1 MRLFVSLSLLLVSG
15 IFIYSCSKPST
26 KASLS
31 DSGKLEILFLGH
43 SSQHHNSAMYAPI
56 LTAALSKDGIDFTY
70 TEDVNDLNTD
80 NLNKYDGLIIYAN
93 HEKITP
99 EQETALMDFV
109 EKGKGFI
116 PIHSA
121 SFCFQ
126 NSTKYIALVG
136 GQFQKHKTDTFTARI
151 IKKDHPVVHNLK
163 EFSTWDET
171 YVHTKLATDITVL
184 MERSEGDH
192 HEPWT
197 WVRQQGM
204 GRVFYTAYGHDE
216 RTWGNPG
223 FQQLIKEGI
232 LWSVGDEAKNR
243 WQKFR
248 KTMPALVYHD
258 EPTIPN
264 YEQKNPAPGFQ
275 EPLSPQ
281 ESAKLIQVP
290 AGFDLELFAS
300 EPDIINPI
308 AMDWDERGRLWV
320 VETVDYPNTV
330 LDDDNIGDDRIKIC
344 EDTNGDGKADKFTVF
359 ADKLNI
365 ATSLAFANGGVVVS
379 QAPHFL
385 FLKDTNGDDKAD
397 VRTILIDGWGVTDTH
412 AGPSNLKYGYD
423 NQIWGVVGYAGFN
436 GTIAGEKRNFRQAV
450 YRFKPDAS
458 SFELMTNTSNNTW
471 GLGFTENNDVFASTA
486 NNTHS
491 VFFGIPDKNIK
502 GVQGI
507 LQLNGSAKI
516 DGHYAFHPN
525 TDKVRQVDVFGGF
538 TAAAG
543 HSFYTARSYPKA
555 FWNNKV
561 AFVCEPTGHLVHLAR
576 IEKKGAGF
584 IEKDGWNL
592 FASADEWVSPVEA
605 KTGPDGAVWVL
616 DWYDFII
623 QHNPIPT
630 VERGGYP
637 AKNGKGN
644 AYENPLRD
652 KSRGRIWRVV
662 NKAARVDA
670 PVKLSKQ
677 EPDRLIEQLG
687 SSNLF
692 WRMTAQRLLVER
704 ANTDVLPKLYSL
716 IKDTQLDEFGYN
728 YAAVHALWTID
739 GLVNVSK
746 DDLAKA
752 NITGALR
759 HPSPG
764 VRKAAIQ
771 ILSSAGWNEEIVIQ
785 NGLLNDSDPNTR
797 LAAVVAVADL
807 PPSQQIGKYLH
818 ELSIQESIKNDEWLS
833 KAVYVAAVQHKD
845 GFLQAFKDKPESLT
859 EPAKVQSRGKEMTA
873 YNDAAWKTMR
883 LPTYIEDAGLAI
895 DGIIWF
901 RKTIDLPA
909 GAKKATLSLGP
920 VNDSDV
926 TYVNG
931 VMVGGTDRNTGAR
944 RVYPIREGLLVP
956 GKNVIA
962 VQVEDIGGK
971 GGIYGRP
978 EEMFLE
984 VDGKKIMID
993 GEWKYSVSTE
1003 MAQPKNA
1010 FDDRSIGTLFNE
1022 TYGTRVA
1029 EPVANTPV
1037 PSAAETTVI
1046 TIKVVKNEMKY
1057 DVKSFSVVAGKPIE
1071 IVFENP
1077 DFMQHN
1083 LVITRIGKLEVV
1095 GNAATKLAADPK
1107 GADRNYVPDI
1117 PEVLFSTR
1125 LVNPQETVRLK
1136 FVAPKEPGDYPFV
1149 CTFPGHWSIMN
1160 GIMKVTAPKP

>member
-1 MRLFVSLSLLLVSG
+1 M
-15 IFIYSCSKPST
+15 
-26 KASLS
+26 
-31 DSGKLEILFLGH
+31 LFLGH
-43 SSQHHNSAMYAPI
+43 RSEHHNSAVYAPI
-56 LTAALSKDGIDFTY
+56 LSAALSKEGMNFTY
-70 TEDVNDLNTD
+70 TEDVNDLNAE
-80 NLNKYDGLIIYAN
+80 NLDKYDGLIIYAN
-93 HEKITP
+93 HTQITP
-99 EQETALMDFV
+99 DQEKALIDFV
-109 EKGKGFI
+109 EKGRGFI

-121 SFCFQ
+121 SYCFL
-126 NSTKYIALVG
+126 NSPKYIALVG
-136 GQFQKHKTDTFTARI
+136 GQFQTHKTDTFTSRI
-151 IKKDHPVVHNLK
+151 IKKDHIIVKNLK

-171 YVHTKLATDITVL
+171 YVHTKLAADNTIL
-184 MERSEGDH
+184 MERVEGDH

-197 WVRQQGM
+197 WVRQQGE

-216 RTWGNPG
+216 RTWNNPG

-232 LWSVGDEAKNR
+232 LWAVGDDAKKK
-243 WQKFR
+243 WKKFQA
-248 KTMPALVYHD
+248 TVPALTYHD

-264 YEQKNPAPGFQ
+264 YEKRNPAPKFQ

-290 AGFDLELFAS
+290 AGFDLKLFAS

-308 AMDWDERGRLWV
+308 AMDWDEKGRLWI

-344 EDTNGDGKADKFTVF
+344 EDTDGDGKADKFTVF
-359 ADKLNI
+359 AEKLNI
-365 ATSLAFANGGVVVS
+365 ATSLTFANGGVIVS

-385 FLKDTNGDDKAD
+385 FLKDTDGDDKAD
-397 VRTILIDGWGVTDTH
+397 VRKVLIDGWGVSDTH

-423 NQIWGVVGYAGFN
+423 NQIWGVVGYSGFN
-436 GTIAGEKRNFRQAV
+436 GTIAGERRNFRQAV

-491 VFFGIPDKNIK
+491 VFLGIPDKAIK

-507 LQLNGSAKI
+507 QQLNGSAKI
-516 DGHYAFHPN
+516 DGHYAFHPI

-543 HSFYTARSYPKA
+543 HSFYTARNYPKQ
-555 FWNNKV
+555 FWNNQI
-561 AFVCEPTGHLVHLAR
+561 AFVCEPTGHLVHIAR

-592 FASADEWVSPVEA
+592 FASVDEWVSPVEA

-652 KSRGRIWRVV
+652 KSRGRVWRVV
-662 NKAARVDA
+662 NKTASVEQSI
-670 PVKLSKQ
+670 KLSKQ
-677 EPDRLIEQLG
+677 EPDKLIEQLNNA
-687 SSNLF
+687 NLF

-704 ANTDVLPKLYSL
+704 GDKDVLPKLYNTV
-716 IKDTQLDEFGYN
+716 KDTRLDEFGYN
-728 YAAVHALWTID
+728 DAVVHGLWTID
-739 GLVNVSK
+739 GLIDIAK
-746 DDLAKA
+746 DENAKA
-752 NITGALR
+752 VCVLALQ
-759 HPSPG
+759 HPSAG

-771 ILSSAGWNEEIVIQ
+771 ILSKSGLNEALMTQ
-785 NGLLNDSDPNTR
+785 YNLLHDPDLNTR
-797 LAAVVAVADL
+797 LAAIVALTDL
-807 PPSQQIGKYLH
+807 APSEAIGKTLF
-818 ELSIQESIKNDEWLS
+818 ELSQDETIKKDEWLS
-833 KAVYVAAVQHKD
+833 KAVYVAAAKHKD
-845 GFLQAFKDKPESLT
+845 GFIKSYRSKPVSVS
-859 EPAKVQSRGKEMTA
+859 EPSKVQSRGKEA
-873 YNDAAWKTMR
+873 AGYNDAGWKVMR
-883 LPTYIEDAGLAI
+883 LPTYIEDAGLAV

-901 RKTIDLPA
+901 RKTIELPA
-909 GAKKATLSLGP
+909 ASAKKATLSLGP
-920 VNDSDV
+920 VNDSDI

-931 VMVGGTDRNTGAR
+931 VMVGATDRNTGSKR
-944 RVYPIREGLLVP
+944 MYQIREGILVP

-971 GGIYGRP
+971 GGIYGKP
-978 EEMFLE
+978 EELFLE
-984 VDGKKIMID
+984 VDGKKIMLD
-993 GEWKYSVSTE
+993 GEWKYNVSAE
-1003 MAQPKNA
+1003 MAASTNA
-1010 FDDRSIGTLFNE
+1010 FADRPLDVLFYE
-1022 TYGTRVA
+1022 TYGAGAA
-1029 EPVANTPV
+1029 EPVTTPTA
-1037 PSAAETTVI
+1037 SSAETTVI
-1046 TIKVVKNEMKY
+1046 TIKVAPGEMKY
-1057 DVKSFSVVAGKPIE
+1057 DLKTFSVVAGKPIE

-1083 LVITRIGKLEVV
+1083 LVIIQPGTLQILGK
-1095 GNAATKLAADPK
+1095 AADKLAADPQGSEK
-1107 GADRNYVPDI
+1107 QYVPSI
-1117 PEVLFSTR
+1117 PEVLFYTR
-1125 LVNPQETVRLK
+1125 LVNPEETVRLK
-1136 FVAPKEPGDYPFV
+1136 FVAPAKAGDYPFV